1 MPIQSSSFVLNQG
14 NAILTHVAHT
24 DPAAGANKT
33 WQAFSSSRSAVQS
46 LYCTFTTDANV
57 ADRWLA
63 LRVGSGPDVNWL
75 GITDSAMVANS
86 AYIVV
91 FGVGVHAH
99 EPNAGLARIVP
110 IVPDIFARSSDTFVL
125 FITGVQVGDQ
135 ISSISEW
142 RKHLV
147 TF

>member
-1 MPIQSSSFVLNQG
+1 MPSQSSSFVLNQG

-33 WQAFSSSRSAVQS
+33 WQPYHTSRTAIQT
-46 LYCTFTTDANV
+46 LYCTLTTDANV
-57 ADRWLA
+57 ADRWLS
-63 LRVGSGPDVNWL
+63 LRVGSGADVNWL

-86 AYIVV
+86 AYIIV
-91 FGVGVHAH
+91 FGVGVDAH

-125 FITGVQVGDQ
+125 FLTGVQVGDQ
-135 ISSISEW
+135 ISDISEW
-142 RKHLV
+142 RKHLI